1 MKKNFS
7 KVPALLAFI
16 LLFILTSLPSMPVNH
31 LRSSAAG
38 FLVPWWK
45 GAYLA
50 KKSIKDIF
58 VQTADLEDQQ
68 IEIQRLKIEN
78 ARLKDEIKQTQ
89 QKLGKDREALAAVDC
104 DVVSAQVIFR
114 SPAIGENC
122 LWINVGEETNRSL
135 GKQMITKNSPV
146 LAGHSVVGVIEYVG
160 KRQSLVRLITDPEL
174 SPAVRAVRQ
183 SEGRLCYLAK
193 GELRGLVQ
201 PAWRSGGAALK
212 GVGFNYSFPDEEGP
226 ARDLRTGKPLDDSQK
241 KAIPLIM
248 KGDLLIT
255 SGLDGIFPAGLHI
268 AMVTKIYPLKEG
280 DYFYELEA
288 APTAGNLDD
297 LSILFVIRPLGFD
310 AEDLPH

>member
-1 MKKNFS
+1 M
-7 KVPALLAFI
+7 
-16 LLFILTSLPSMPVNH
+16 
-31 LRSSAAG
+31 
-38 FLVPWWK
+38 
-45 GAYLA
+45 
-50 KKSIKDIF
+50 
-58 VQTADLEDQQ
+58 
-68 IEIQRLKIEN
+68 
-78 ARLKDEIKQTQ
+78 
-89 QKLGKDREALAAVDC
+89 
-104 DVVSAQVIFR
+104 IFR

-226 ARDLRTGKPLDDSQK
+226 SRDLRTGKPLDESSPK
-241 KAIPLIM
+241 KAIPLVL

-255 SGLDGIFPAGLHI
+255 SGLDGVFPAGLRI
-268 AMVTKIYPLKEG
+268 ATVTKIYPLKEG

-288 APTAGNLDD
+288 APTAGNLED